1 MYMCSHTSGEYYLVV
16 CIATVAIVTGYNKN
30 IIICDWIYKNR
41 SKSHNWEF
49 QKYQIEVLNPLWLSS
64 AKVQPR

>member
-1 MYMCSHTSGEYYLVV
+1 MMNMK
-16 CIATVAIVTGYNKN
+16 AA
-30 IIICDWIYKNR
+30 ICDWIYKNR

-64 AKVQPR
+64 ARVQPR